1 MQAFPCIFVNVSIVV
16 LCVGLLELV
25 DVAIVDKAFP
35 DDTVIADVPEGSGGQ
50 KCGAEVLGDGA
61 DKAMVAKETVGV
73 DDICESADV
82 VGSRGKKHRIEVN
95 AEAGIAPHENKG
107 GLQGV

>member
-16 LCVGLLELV
+16 FCVGPPELV

-35 DDTVIADVPEGSGGQ
+35 DNTVIADVPEGSGGR
-50 KCGAEVLGDGA
+50 KRGAEVLSDGA
-61 DKAMVAKETVGV
+61 DKAMVAKEMVGV

-82 VGSRGKKHRIEVN
+82 VE
-95 AEAGIAPHENKG
+95 
-107 GLQGV
+107 